1 MYLPKH
7 RIPHEL
13 VEYSYEKLFERF
25 LQLAPFSQE
34 VLDEIRKRSQPV
46 LYWQRETVLDYG
58 QTCDYCIFT
67 IKGLVLST
75 FIMGDGQEKIV
86 WFMAGGDVVIAVHS
100 WFGQESSEE
109 KLTALKET
117 LGIAVSWANIQ
128 YLLNTYLSFAA
139 LERALLIKHYT
150 MVIQRT
156 KWQQYSV
163 DERIDNLKQLY
174 PHLFKEV
181 PIKYLATYL
190 GVSRSTLGRKLG
202 LQQKG

>member
-1 MYLPKH
+1 MHLPKH
-7 RIPHEL
+7 RIPDEL
-13 VEYSYEKLFERF
+13 VEYAYDKLFDRF
-25 LQLAPFSQE
+25 LQLAPFSKE
-34 VLDEIRKRSQPV
+34 VLDDIRRCSQPV
-46 LYWQRETVLDYG
+46 LYWPRETVLDYG

-75 FIMGDGQEKIV
+75 FIMRDGQERIV

-100 WFGQESSEE
+100 WFGQEPSEE

-117 LGIAVSWANIQ
+117 LGIAVSWENIEH
-128 YLLNTYLSFAA
+128 LRITYPGFAA

-156 KWQQYSV
+156 KWQQFSV
-163 DERIDNLKQLY
+163 DERIENLKQLY
-174 PHLFKEV
+174 PHLFREV
-181 PIKYLATYL
+181 PVKYLATYL

-202 LQQKG
+202 QQKG